1 MSRFLDPGF
10 ILRDLRDGGKV
21 EHGSGCWVNLTCAE
35 SKEDEVV
42 DELLVLGHAKFL
54 LRESGLHVKVPNPQA
69 LVSDAF
75 RHELIKKV
83 TISIRIA

>member
-10 ILRDLRDGGKV
+10 ILRDLRDGGEV
-21 EHGSGCWVNLTCAE
+21 EQGSGCGANPTCAE
-35 SKEDEVV
+35 FKKQEVV

-54 LRESGLHVKVPNPQA
+54 RREPGLHVKFPNPQP

-75 RHELIKKV
+75 RHELIKK
-83 TISIRIA
+83 